1 MKRLGS
7 LSLTSAGTFC
17 FAASLAS
24 WPKVAFFSFQEIT
37 PFATRISETGACHF
51 SAAAATS
58 IARATAPA
66 LRSCSHELASAVLP
80 PVPCAGPHRRLLYF
94 AASAGAP
101 STRTCDQSASSSSAT
116 SVGRPVYVPWP
127 ISRCLT
133 ITVTVLSLATRTK
146 ALAAK
151 PRCRNRLSS
160 WPRAAGR
167 PSGNPTASSSPPEA
181 CRKRRRLA
189 FLTPG
194 MGLAAFDPDVLK
206 RAAME
211 YAQLNPSETN
221 VYRAPEEFG
230 NALENPWAAVGIG
243 FGVGVLLGTLVTLLA
258 LKSLTA
264 SSAVGP

>member
-80 PVPCAGPHRRLLYF
+80 PVPCAGPHSRLLYF

-160 WPRAAGR
+160 WPRTG
-167 PSGNPTASSSPPEA
+167 SPTASSRPPEA

-194 MGLAAFDPDVLK
+194 MGLAAWCSDLSK
-206 RAAME
+206 KAAME
-211 YAQLNPSETN
+211 YAQLNPAETN
-221 VYRAPEEFG
+221 VYRAPDEIKDGARQAVRYAERRVQ
-230 NALENPWAAVGIG
+230 ENPWAAVAIG
-243 FGVGVLLGTLVTLLA
+243 FG
-258 LKSLTA
+258 
-264 SSAVGP
+264 

>member
-1 MKRLGS
+1 MKRLGT
-7 LSLTSAGTFC
+7 LSFPSAGTFR
-17 FAASLAS
+17 FAASPAS
-24 WPKVAFFSFQEIT
+24 WPKVAFLSCHETT
-37 PFATRISETGACHF
+37 PLETRTSAAGTFHF

-58 IARATAPA
+58 IARAAAPA
-66 LRSCSHELASAVLP
+66 LRNCSQELASAVLP

-116 SVGRPVYVPWP
+116 SVGQPGYVAWA

-211 YAQLNPSETN
+211 YAQLKPTETDGD
-221 VYRAPEEFG
+221 RGPEEFR